1 MDINKRKENITNIC
15 IGILV
20 LIAYFFL
27 TAFESVP
34 LTLAG
39 IDISQMSS
47 FWKIVYMIAY
57 EILLMLVIGLLLKNK
72 IKKDYKDI
80 KKNHKKY
87 FSTCIKYWFISLGVM
102 MFSNLII
109 NSISSS
115 GIAGNQETLDAI
127 FKVSPIYMFFSAVL
141 YAPFVEEL
149 TFRQGLRNIFKTDTI
164 FILLSG
170 LIFGSLHVLTS
181 FETLTDLLY
190 IIPYSA
196 PGIAFAYMLTK
207 YDNIFVSM
215 GFHFM
220 HNGILMAM
228 QFMLLIFG

>member
-1 MDINKRKENITNIC
+1 MNITKRKEMIKNIC

-20 LIAYFFL
+20 LFAYFFL

-39 IDISQMSS
+39 IDISQMSQ
-47 FWKIVYMIAY
+47 FWKIIYMFAY
-57 EILLMLVIGLLLKNK
+57 EILIMVIIGFLLKDK
-72 IKKDYKDI
+72 LKKDFKDI

-87 FSTCIKYWFISLGVM
+87 YSECLKYWFISLGVM

-109 NSISSS
+109 NSISTN
-115 GIAGNQETLDAI
+115 GIAANQETIDTI
-127 FKVSPIYMFFSAVL
+127 FKISPIYMFFSAVL
-141 YAPFVEEL
+141 FAPFVEEL
-149 TFRQGLRNIFKTDTI
+149 TFRQALRNIFKTDTI
-164 FILLSG
+164 FILISG
-170 LIFGSLHVLTS
+170 LLFGALHVLTS
-181 FETLTDLLY
+181 FQSLTDLLY

-220 HNGILMAM
+220 HNGLIMAM
-228 QFMLLIFG
+228 QFAILLLG